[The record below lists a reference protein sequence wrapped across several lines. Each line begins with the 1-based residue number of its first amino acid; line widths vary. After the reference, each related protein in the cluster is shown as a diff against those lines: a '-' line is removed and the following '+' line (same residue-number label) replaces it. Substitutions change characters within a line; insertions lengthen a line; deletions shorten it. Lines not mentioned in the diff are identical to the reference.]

1 MATGELTQKRKN
13 FALEYLIDLCAKDA
27 AIRAGYSPHTAKEI
41 GYALLQD
48 DRIQR
53 IISTEIEKRKNR
65 LDLSADRVLEEMA
78 AVAFGSVT
86 DILDWEGEE
95 VSLKS
100 RDQIPHHAL
109 ASIAEIRLRPGGDLH
124 LKMHSK
130 IKALDMLGRYMDLWA
145 GGKKIE
151 VNIIDGKALNEQ
163 LFKKL
168 QRVVKAEKVIE
179 ATIVDD
185 KLQITEEA
193 S

>member
-1 MATGELTQKRKN
+1 MASGELTQKRKN

-27 AIRAGYSPHTAKEI
+27 AIRAGYSPKTAKEI

-48 DRIQR
+48 NRIQL
-53 IISTEIEKRKNR
+53 IISTEIEKRANR
-65 LDLSADRVLEEMA
+65 LALTPDRVLEEMA
-78 AVAFGSVT
+78 SVAFGSIT
-86 DILDWEGEE
+86 DILDWEGDEIK
-95 VSLKS
+95 LKS
-100 RDQIPHHAL
+100 RDEIPQHAL
-109 ASIAEIRLRPGGDLH
+109 SSIAEIRLKGKDLY

-151 VNIIDGKALNEQ
+151 VNIIDGKQLNEQ
-163 LFKKL
+163 LFDKL
-168 QRVVKAEKVIE
+168 KRVVDAEKVIE
-179 ATIVDD
+179 AEIIDD

>member
-27 AIRAGYSPHTAKEI
+27 AIRAGYSPKTAKEI

-65 LDLSADRVLEEMA
+65 LDLTADRVLEEMA

-95 VSLKS
+95 VKLKS
-100 RDQIPHHAL
+100 REDIPQHAL
-109 ASIAEIRLRPGGDLH
+109 ASISEIRLREGDLH

-151 VNIIDGKALNEQ
+151 VNIIDGKQLNEQ
-163 LFKKL
+163 LFDKL
-168 QRVVKAEKVIE
+168 KRVVAAEKVIE
-179 ATIVDD
+179 AEIVND
-185 KLQITEEA
+185 KLQITEEVL
-193 S
+193 